1 MSIVRI
7 IVVLGASIA
16 AVAQFLT
23 ERHRLKVIRR
33 LPGREARDYY
43 EANRERGER
52 LMIAVTAALALAAIV
67 ALVMIVRWRMSG
79 RPA

>member
-7 IVVLGASIA
+7 ILVLGASIA

-43 EANRERGER
+43 EATRERGER
-52 LMIAVTAALALAAIV
+52 LMIAVTAALALAAIG
-67 ALVMIVRWRMSG
+67 ALVMILRRG
-79 RPA
+79 A

>member
-7 IVVLGASIA
+7 ILVLGAGIT

-23 ERHRLKVIRR
+23 ERHRLKVIQR

-43 EANRERGER
+43 EATRERGER
-52 LMIAVTAALALAAIV
+52 LMIGVTVAIGLAALGALI
-67 ALVMIVRWRMSG
+67 MILRRG
-79 RPA
+79 A